1 MGRLDGKVVWITGA
15 ASGLGRASALACA
28 GEGATILATDLEAPV
43 AVVTEI
49 EGLGG
54 QATALAQDVTDEA
67 RWNVIADEAETR
79 FGGFQVLVNNAGVG
93 ANKPLVD
100 SDLAYWRWIQSVNS
114 DAVFLGTRVGFR
126 RMAPGGSIINI
137 SSILGIVGNAGTTAY
152 CASKGAV
159 RLFSKAAAVEA
170 AQTGLGIRVNSV
182 HPGYIETPMV
192 MDGVAQRPEPEKI
205 IEMLKAR
212 HPVGHLGQPDDI
224 ARAVVYLASDET
236 KFVTGTEIVVDGGY
250 TAW

>member
-1 MGRLDGKVVWITGA
+1 MGRLDGKTVWITGA

-28 GEGATILATDLEAPV
+28 AEGATVLATDLTAPV
-43 AVVTEI
+43 DVVTAI

-67 RWNVIADEAETR
+67 RWDAIADEADTR
-79 FGGFQVLVNNAGVG
+79 FGGFQVLVNNAGIG
-93 ANKPLVD
+93 ERCLLANM
-100 SDLAYWRWIQSVNS
+100 DLASWKRMQSVNLDS
-114 DAVFLGTRVGFR
+114 VFLGTKVGFR

-137 SSILGIVGNAGTTAY
+137 SSILGIVGNVGTAHY
-152 CASKGAV
+152 CAAKGGV
-159 RLFSKAAAVEA
+159 RLFTKAAAVEA

-192 MDGVAQRPEPEKI
+192 MDGVKAQAEPDKAV
-205 IEMLKAR
+205 EMLKAK
-212 HPVGHLGQPDDI
+212 HPMGHLGQPEDI
-224 ARAVVYLASDET
+224 ASAVVYLASDET
-236 KFVTGTEIVVDGGY
+236 KFMTGSEVVVDGGL

>member
-28 GEGATILATDLEAPV
+28 AEGATILATDLDAPA

-54 QATALAQDVTDEA
+54 QATALTQDVTDEA
-67 RWNVIADEAETR
+67 RWDAIADEAETR

-93 ANKPLVD
+93 ASRLLAD
-100 SDLAYWRWIQSVNS
+100 TDLAFWRKIQSVNL
-114 DAVFLGTRVGFR
+114 DAVFLGTRTGFR

-137 SSILGIVGNAGTTAY
+137 SSVLGIVGNAGTSAY
-152 CASKGAV
+152 SASKGGV
-159 RLFSKAAAVEA
+159 RLFSKSAAVEA

-192 MDGVAQRPEPEKI
+192 MDNVANQAEPEKVVAMI
-205 IEMLKAR
+205 RAR
-212 HPVGHLGQPDDI
+212 HPVGHLGEPEDI
-224 ARAVVYLASDET
+224 ANAVVYLASDDA
-236 KFVTGTEIVVDGGY
+236 KFVTGTEIIVDGGY

>member
-67 RWNVIADEAETR
+67 RWDVIADEAETR

>member
-67 RWNVIADEAETR
+67 RWDVIADEAGTR

>member
-28 GEGATILATDLEAPV
+28 GEGATVLATDLEAPV

-54 QATALAQDVTDEA
+54 QATALDQDVTDEA
-67 RWNVIADEAETR
+67 RWDAIADEAETR

>member
-28 GEGATILATDLEAPV
+28 AEGATILATDLDAPA

-54 QATALAQDVTDEA
+54 QATALIQDVTDEA
-67 RWNVIADEAETR
+67 RWDAIADEAETR

-93 ANKPLVD
+93 ASRLLAD
-100 SDLAYWRWIQSVNS
+100 TDLAFWRKIQSVNL
-114 DAVFLGTRVGFR
+114 DAVFLGTRTGFR

-137 SSILGIVGNAGTTAY
+137 SSVLGIVGNTGTSAY
-152 CASKGAV
+152 SASKGGV
-159 RLFSKAAAVEA
+159 RLFSKSAAVEA

-192 MDGVAQRPEPEKI
+192 MDNVANQAEPEKVVAMI
-205 IEMLKAR
+205 RAR
-212 HPVGHLGQPDDI
+212 HPVGHLGEPEDI
-224 ARAVVYLASDET
+224 ANAVVYLASDDA
-236 KFVTGTEIVVDGGY
+236 KFVTGTEIIVDGGY

>member
-67 RWNVIADEAETR
+67 RWDVIADEAETR

-114 DAVFLGTRVGFR
+114 DAVFLGTRIGFR

>member
-28 GEGATILATDLEAPV
+28 AEGATILATDLDAPA

-54 QATALAQDVTDEA
+54 QATALTQDVTDEA
-67 RWNVIADEAETR
+67 RWDAIADEAETR

-93 ANKPLVD
+93 ASRLLAD
-100 SDLAYWRWIQSVNS
+100 TDLAFWRKIQSVNL
-114 DAVFLGTRVGFR
+114 DAVFLGTRTGFR

-137 SSILGIVGNAGTTAY
+137 SSVLGIVGNAGTSAY
-152 CASKGAV
+152 SASKGGV
-159 RLFSKAAAVEA
+159 RLFSKSAAVEA

-182 HPGYIETPMV
+182 HPGYIGTPMV
-192 MDGVAQRPEPEKI
+192 MDNVANQAEPEKVVAMI
-205 IEMLKAR
+205 RAR
-212 HPVGHLGQPDDI
+212 HPVGHLGEPEDI
-224 ARAVVYLASDET
+224 ANAVVYLASDDA
-236 KFVTGTEIVVDGGY
+236 KFVTGTEIIVDGGY